1 MDNTIHFRNYNAGGQ
16 TASRWQDSPFFVQ
29 LCEERLRRSRQMARH
44 KQRRL
49 ACQELQRRV
58 LQLLI
63 DAKQT
68 PVHLKKIAAQIGR
81 SPKATTR
88 FLLTEADDLWIGVN
102 GGRLLW
108 MTSLRFL
115 PDRLFH

>member
-1 MDNTIHFRNYNAGGQ
+1 MDNTIHFKNYNSGGQ
-16 TASRWQDSPFFVQ
+16 TASRWQDSSFFIR
-29 LCEERLRRSRQMARH
+29 LREERLRCFRQMARD

-49 ACQELQRRV
+49 ACQVLQRQV

-63 DAKQT
+63 DAKQN
-68 PVHLKKIAAQIGR
+68 PVHINQIAAQIGR
-81 SPKATTR
+81 SPRATTR
-88 FLLTEADDLWIGVN
+88 FLLTEADDLWIGVG